1 MKQLTYISSCA
12 LVLSMLALVG
22 CQKEDFPNED
32 PINAPIFEV
41 HGTLG
46 NDALDIVAGDNN
58 AFMYTSTK
66 IKNGVRVFTGELSD
80 GETSVEFGLFDGNI
94 DIPNSNPEVDF
105 QNIVLKFARRFNDPL
120 ALLRMEDIVP
130 NGNGTHVDWYV
141 NGSFAGSGQISIYEP
156 GKYDVC
162 AHVTFLTGQTEQ
174 LCDEIILGYERNA
187 NCNIDLDLSQGDI
200 NAQLNTNGD
209 PVQSV
214 EWFLNDSLV
223 GTGLILNESITYGI
237 GNELTARA
245 VFANTGVVREKS
257 CFIDGTDPT
266 QWISDFSVFEYGS
279 TPSVDPQDYQARLII
294 QKDGKT
300 FRSIEAE
307 NQGSTITLLSLE
319 PYENNANGNQTFKAI
334 LQVEAIVMEMST
346 EKMLPVNFIT
356 TVGFEVP

>member
-12 LVLSMLALVG
+12 LVLSILALVG
-22 CQKEDFPNED
+22 CQKEEFPNEQQ
-32 PINAPIFEV
+32 PSTPIFEV
-41 HGTLG
+41 HGTIG

-94 DIPNSNPEVDF
+94 DIPNSTPEIAI
-105 QNIVLKFARRFNDPL
+105 QNTVLKFARRFNDPL

-156 GKYDVC
+156 GKYDIC

-187 NCNIDLDLSQGDI
+187 NCNINLDLSQNYIDAEL
-200 NAQLNTNGD
+200 NATGAAI
-209 PVQSV
+209 QSA
-214 EWFLNDSLV
+214 EWFLNDTLV
-223 GTGLILNESITYGI
+223 SAGIDLVYPYTYGTGNK
-237 GNELTARA
+237 LTAR
-245 VFANTGVVREKS
+245 VIFDNGVVREKS

-279 TPSVDPQDYQARLII
+279 TPAVDPQDYQGRLII
-294 QKDGKT
+294 KKDGKT

-319 PYENNANGNQTFKAI
+319 PYENNANGNQTYKAV

-346 EKMLPVNFIT
+346 EKMLPVIFT
-356 TVGFEVP
+356 TTIGFEVP

>member
-1 MKQLTYISSCA
+1 MNRLTYISSCA
-12 LVLSMLALVG
+12 LLLSLLAVVG
-22 CQKEDFPNED
+22 CQKQEFPNEQPGND
-32 PINAPIFEV
+32 PIFEV
-41 HGTLG
+41 HGTIG

-66 IKNGVRVFTGELSD
+66 IHNGVRVFTGELSD
-80 GETSVEFGLFDGNI
+80 GETSIEFGLFDGNI
-94 DIPNSNPEVDF
+94 DKPNSIPEIDI
-105 QNIVLKFARRFNDPL
+105 QNTILKFARRYYDPL

-156 GKYDVC
+156 GKYDIC

-174 LCDEIILGYERNA
+174 LCNEVILGYERNA
-187 NCNIDLDLSQGDI
+187 NCDIALDLSQNNINADI
-200 NAQLNTNGD
+200 NTND
-209 PVQSV
+209 SIESV
-214 EWFLNDSLV
+214 EWYLNGNPVSS
-223 GTGLILNESITYGI
+223 GSGFGLNYPFATTA
-237 GNELTARA
+237 GNKLTAK
-245 VFANTGVVREKS
+245 VTFVGGVVREKS

-294 QKDGKT
+294 RKDGKT

-319 PYENNANGNQTFKAI
+319 PYETNANGNQTYKAV

-346 EKMLPVNFIT
+346 EKKIPVNFT
-356 TVGFEVP
+356 TTIGFEVP